1 MAELILPQRQVV
13 PSLAGAQ
20 DAHLVDLIYHPLS
33 GLVYRR
39 RFTMVL
45 DQLEQSGPGDA
56 ILEVGCGAGLLL
68 PSLAGRFAR
77 VEAVDIHD
85 HTADV
90 QRMVRDLGM
99 PQVVVRPGSILEL
112 PYPDGTFTHAVSLSV
127 LEHLTDL
134 DTAMREL
141 SRVVRPGGSLVLG
154 FPTKNIITKALFRLV
169 GYNDDEIHPSSHRA
183 ILAAGDKRMRRE
195 SVDVMPG
202 IVPMD
207 LSFYCVARYRT
218 AA

>member
-1 MAELILPQRQVV
+1 VAELILPSRQAV
-13 PSLAGAQ
+13 PSLAGAP

-45 DQLEQSGPGDA
+45 DQLDAAGRGDS

-68 PSLAGRFAR
+68 PSLAGRFAK

-90 QRMVRDLGM
+90 QRMVRELGM
-99 PQVVVRPGSILEL
+99 VQAVVRPGSILQL
-112 PYPDGTFTHAVSLSV
+112 PYADGAFTHAVSLSV

-141 SRVVRPGGSLVLG
+141 SRVVRPGGTVVLG
-154 FPTKNIITKALFRLV
+154 FPTKNLVTKALFRLV

-183 ILAAGDKRMRRE
+183 ILAAGDTRMRRE
-195 SVDVMPG
+195 ALTVMPG
-202 IVPMD
+202 VAPLD

-218 AA
+218 AS